1 MQQPL
6 GHHWRSDLR
15 RGGHQHRHR
24 EHVQVSFQD
33 SVIVILTVTE
43 IFSLSRNIVADSCNG
58 DSGGGLTAS
67 NVDGREVILGI
78 VSFGEPDCG
87 R

>member
-1 MQQPL
+1 M
-6 GHHWRSDLR
+6 
-15 RGGHQHRHR
+15 
-24 EHVQVSFQD
+24 SFQD
-33 SVIVILTVTE
+33 SDILTVTE
-43 IFSLSRNIVADSCNG
+43 IFSVFRNIVADSCNG